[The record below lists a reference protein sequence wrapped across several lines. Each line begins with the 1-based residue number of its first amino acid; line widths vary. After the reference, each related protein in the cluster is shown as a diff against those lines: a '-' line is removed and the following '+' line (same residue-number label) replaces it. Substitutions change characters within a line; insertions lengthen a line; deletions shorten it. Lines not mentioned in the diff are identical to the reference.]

1 MNKKQVRILLAP
13 LDWGLGHVT
22 RCVPIMQHIHFLG
35 HQVVFAGNTLQQNYI
50 KSVFKE
56 VECINLE
63 GYNVEYTRSKI
74 GLIPKII
81 AQIPRFRECIK
92 REHQWLQGIIK
103 NHKIDAVI
111 SDNRYGLYTTQ
122 IPCVLMTHQLQIR
135 SGLSVHLDKILLKL
149 HYRFIEKFD
158 SCWIV
163 DVAEDNGLS
172 GTLAHPSLL
181 PTIKTDYIGLLSQC
195 SGANA
200 PKETE
205 GKEIVLILL
214 SGVEPQRS
222 ILSSI
227 LWKKAIKS
235 DQHIIYVEGSEAAIK
250 PAIIPEHIS
259 YHKRLSEKELITAI
273 DAAAYVICRSGYST
287 LMDLLAMGKKAILI
301 PTPGQTEQEY
311 LGALMH
317 QKKIFMMAK
326 QHNFDIQTSLLN
338 ASLFAYRNIAY
349 GNAFE
354 RHKETIENWIQK
366 LQTKHN
372 HPFEY

>member
-1 MNKKQVRILLAP
+1 
-13 LDWGLGHVT
+13 
-22 RCVPIMQHIHFLG
+22 
-35 HQVVFAGNTLQQNYI
+35 
-50 KSVFKE
+50 
-56 VECINLE
+56 
-63 GYNVEYTRSKI
+63 
-74 GLIPKII
+74 
-81 AQIPRFRECIK
+81 
-92 REHQWLQGIIK
+92 
-103 NHKIDAVI
+103 
-111 SDNRYGLYTTQ
+111 
-122 IPCVLMTHQLQIR
+122 
-135 SGLSVHLDKILLKL
+135 LSVHLDKILLKL

-172 GTLAHPSLL
+172 GTLAHPSIL
-181 PTIKTDYIGLLSQC
+181 PAIKTEYIGLLSQC
-195 SGANA
+195 LGAITR
-200 PKETE
+200 KETE

-222 ILSSI
+222 ILSNI
-227 LWKKAIKS
+227 LWKKALKS
-235 DQHIIYVEGSEAAIK
+235 DQHIIYVEGSEAATK
-250 PAIIPEHIS
+250 PALIPDHIS
-259 YHKRLSEKELITAI
+259 YHKRLSEKDLVTAI

-287 LMDLLAMGKKAILI
+287 LMDLMAMGKKAILI

-311 LGALMH
+311 LGTLMH

-326 QHNFDIQTSLLN
+326 QHKFDIQTSLLN

-372 HPFEY
+372 HPFED

>member
-63 GYNVEYTRSKI
+63 GYDVEYARSKI

-81 AQIPRFRECIK
+81 AQIPRFNKCIK

-135 SGLSVHLDKILLKL
+135 SGLSAHLDKILLKL

-181 PTIKTDYIGLLSQC
+181 PTIKTEYIGLLSQC

-222 ILSSI
+222 MISSI

-235 DQHIIYVEGSEAAIK
+235 GQHIIYVEGSEAAIK
-250 PAIIPEHIS
+250 PAIIPDHIS
-259 YHKRLSEKELITAI
+259 YHKRLSEKELVTAI

-311 LGALMH
+311 LGTLMH

-326 QHNFDIQTSLLN
+326 QHKFDIQTSLLN

-372 HPFEY
+372 HSFED

>member
-1 MNKKQVRILLAP
+1 MRILLAP

-63 GYNVEYTRSKI
+63 GYDVEYTRSKI

-81 AQIPRFRECIK
+81 AQIPRFRKCIK

-111 SDNRYGLYTTQ
+111 SDNRYGLYTNQ

-181 PTIKTDYIGLLSQC
+181 PTIKTEYIGLLSQC

-259 YHKRLSEKELITAI
+259 YHKRLSEKELVTAI

-311 LGALMH
+311 LGTLMH

-326 QHNFDIQTSLLN
+326 QHKFDIQTSLLN

-372 HPFEY
+372 HPFED

>member
-1 MNKKQVRILLAP
+1 VNKKQVRILLAP

-63 GYNVEYTRSKI
+63 GYDVEYARSKI

-81 AQIPRFRECIK
+81 AQIPRFRKCIK

-103 NHKIDAVI
+103 SHKIDAVI

-172 GTLAHPSLL
+172 GTLAHPSIL
-181 PTIKTDYIGLLSQC
+181 PAIKTEYIGLLSQC
-195 SGANA
+195 LGANTR
-200 PKETE
+200 KETE

-222 ILSSI
+222 ILSNI
-227 LWKKAIKS
+227 LWKKALKS

-250 PAIIPEHIS
+250 PALIPDHIS
-259 YHKRLSEKELITAI
+259 YHKRLSEKELVTAI

-326 QHNFDIQTSLLN
+326 QHKFDIQTSLLN
-338 ASLFAYRNIAY
+338 ASLFTYRNIAY

-372 HPFEY
+372 HPFED